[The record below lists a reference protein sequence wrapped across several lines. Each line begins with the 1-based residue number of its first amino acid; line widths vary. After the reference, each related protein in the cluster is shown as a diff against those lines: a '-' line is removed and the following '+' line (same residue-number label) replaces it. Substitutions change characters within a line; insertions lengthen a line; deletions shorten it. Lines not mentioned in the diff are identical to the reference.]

1 MRRKFLLLLLL
12 TTLLADTARAG
23 IFFNRTPTPPKPA
36 PTERVPQ
43 LLKELK
49 ESGDENK
56 RGAAVDELRQFD
68 LQAFPQIVPA
78 IIDALINDKKP
89 YVRAEAAQTLGKLR
103 PMMPEIATALETA
116 RDKDESMR
124 VRLQA
129 RSALMSYQWS
139 GYRGPQKITPTP
151 APTAAV
157 VKTPAA
163 PTTKEPPLANPALI
177 QRAAPVPNPVPVIT
191 TSSKP
196 MKDDGP
202 ELPPPN

>member
-1 MRRKFLLLLLL
+1 MRRIFLFLLLL
-12 TTLLADTARAG
+12 TTLMAGAARAG
-23 IFFNRTPTPPKPA
+23 IIFNRTPTPPKPA
-36 PTERVPQ
+36 PAERVPQ

-49 ESGDENK
+49 ENGDENK
-56 RGAAVDELRQFD
+56 RGAVVDELRQFD

-78 IIDALINDKKP
+78 IIEALINDKKP

-103 PMMPEIATALETA
+103 PMMPEIASALEIA

-139 GYRGPQKITPTP
+139 GYRGPQKIAPTP
-151 APTAAV
+151 AV
-157 VKTPAA
+157 VKA
-163 PTTKEPPLANPALI
+163 PTGPTTMEPPLADPTLI
-177 QRAAPVPNPVPVIT
+177 QRSVPRSNPVPIIS

-202 ELPPPN
+202 ELPPPG